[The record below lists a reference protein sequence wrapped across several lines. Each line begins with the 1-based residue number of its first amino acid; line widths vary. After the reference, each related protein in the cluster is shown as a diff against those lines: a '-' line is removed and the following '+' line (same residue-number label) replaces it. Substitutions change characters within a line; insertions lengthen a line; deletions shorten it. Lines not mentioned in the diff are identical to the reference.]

1 MKEYKVDENVFRAKG
16 ISVDIKYPPNAS
28 KGEKEK
34 LVDKALKKFKRKV
47 KDSGIMLEI
56 YARSEFKKPSA
67 VKREQR
73 IKSLLRAKAINKI
86 NNK

>member
-1 MKEYKVDENVFRAKG
+1 MVDENVFRAKG
-16 ISVDIKYPPNAS
+16 ISVDIKYAPNAS

-56 YARSEFKKPSA
+56 FARGEFRKPSA
-67 VKREQR
+67 IKREDR
-73 IKSLLRAKAINKI
+73 IKSLMRARAITKI

>member
-1 MKEYKVDENVFRAKG
+1 MKNQMVDESVFRARG

-28 KGEKEK
+28 KSEKEK
-34 LVDKALKKFKRKV
+34 LMDRGLKKFKRKV

-56 YARSEFKKPSA
+56 FARSEFRKPSA
-67 VKREQR
+67 VKRENK
-73 IKSLLRAKAINKI
+73 IKSQMRARAINKI

>member
-1 MKEYKVDENVFRAKG
+1 MEYKVDESVFKAKG

-28 KGEKEK
+28 RSEKEK
-34 LVDKALKKFKRKV
+34 TLDKALKKFKRRV

-67 VKREQR
+67 KKREKRVQ
-73 IKSLLRAKAINKI
+73 SLIRMRAINKT

>member
-1 MKEYKVDENVFRAKG
+1 MKEQKVDESVFKARG

-28 KGEKEK
+28 KSEKEK
-34 LVDKALKKFKRKV
+34 LVDKALKKFKRRV

-67 VKREQR
+67 IKREDR
-73 IKSLLRAKAINKI
+73 IKSLMRVRAITKI

>member
-1 MKEYKVDENVFRAKG
+1 MKEQKVDESVFKARG

-28 KGEKEK
+28 KSEKEK
-34 LVDKALKKFKRKV
+34 LVDKALKKFKRRV

-56 YARSEFKKPSA
+56 NARSEFKKPSA
-67 VKREQR
+67 IKREDR
-73 IKSLLRAKAINKI
+73 IKSLMRVRAITKI